1 MNECCG
7 VLHERIRS
15 GYKSSKQPKP
25 LRRKSISGPC
35 FHSSDNPVH
44 RFTGRLET
52 MQFVKYTVIRLG
64 IFLAVF
70 LGLWLGMKWPI
81 FVSGII
87 GLVVAF
93 AVAYLFFNKLR
104 LKANEDIRNAFNK
117 TSANKT
123 RMQLADEAVEDE
135 FDESQR
141 KQAPGAE

>member
-1 MNECCG
+1 
-7 VLHERIRS
+7 
-15 GYKSSKQPKP
+15 
-25 LRRKSISGPC
+25 
-35 FHSSDNPVH
+35 
-44 RFTGRLET
+44 
-52 MQFVKYTVIRLG
+52 
-64 IFLAVF
+64 
-70 LGLWLGMKWPI
+70 MKWPI

-104 LKANEDIRNAFNK
+104 LKANEDIRNAFSK

-141 KQAPGAE
+141 KQTPGAE

>member
-1 MNECCG
+1 
-7 VLHERIRS
+7 
-15 GYKSSKQPKP
+15 
-25 LRRKSISGPC
+25 
-35 FHSSDNPVH
+35 
-44 RFTGRLET
+44 

-70 LGLWLGMKWPI
+70 AGLWMGLKWPI

-87 GLVVAF
+87 GLIVAF

-104 LKANEDIRNAFNK
+104 LQANEDVRKAFNK

-123 RMQLADEAVEDE
+123 KMQLADETVEDE

-141 KQAPGAE
+141 KHGPQAN